1 MSIPPS
7 CLAYSL
13 AYHPTISN
21 METLQNSTKGV
32 FPASLLSQ
40 FPEQTSSS
48 TPMTLMI
55 QGKEAVRPLYVTA
68 HEFSAQEGTI
78 YLPLTLMQHAFI
90 QEGERVELQPVSLPK
105 VKEIG
110 LRPTDS
116 RFAKEIDD
124 PKARL
129 EQAIVERY
137 HVLSVGDLIQLNG
150 DDPDNE
156 PWILEVEKL
165 EPATTLSTTESDPS
179 VEFLPSWEDIRR
191 EEERQ
196 RVLDAEKRKAA
207 EQALEAR
214 EAQAQAVKE
223 ATDAAMNERRAI
235 NGYIPFEGNGN
246 RLDGRPSSQVS
257 SVASPV
263 EPPVTPPV
271 KRPASRAFAQF
282 SGTGQRLGSSA
293 DKPKEDSPQ

>member
-1 MSIPPS
+1 MSVPPS

-150 DDPDNE
+150 DDSNNE

-165 EPATTLSTTESDPS
+165 EPATTISTTESDPS

-196 RVLDAEKRKAA
+196 KVLDSERNKAA
-207 EQALEAR
+207 QQALEAKQ
-214 EAQAQAVKE
+214 AQAQAVKE
-223 ATDAAMNERRAI
+223 AADAALNARRSI
-235 NGYIPFEGNGN
+235 RGYIPFEGSGQ
-246 RLDGRPSSQVS
+246 RLDGNSNTHSFPIG
-257 SVASPV
+257 
-263 EPPVTPPV
+263 PPVAPPV
-271 KRPASRAFAQF
+271 VSQGVRPASQTFARF
-282 SGTGQRLGSSA
+282 AGTGQRLGS
-293 DKPKEDSPQ
+293 